1 MKTVGRLRRLLR
13 LDLSALE
20 DAANDEAS
28 TSECLA
34 VVVISMALLGLGGWL
49 WWAVAGLPDRAG
61 VFVSSVIFGAVFG
74 VALWLAWLLIAYV
87 LLQRLSGRPPRI
99 EAMVRAC
106 GLAAAPLALGLLM
119 VLPILS
125 FGIGLLAL
133 AAWVALTQA
142 AIERSTGA
150 PAGAAFAANLAGFL
164 AWAVVMS
171 VLSTAQQQLAP
182 GPFLAES
189 LWDAVASLDASAPV
203 IEGAPD

>member
-13 LDLSALE
+13 LDLSALDE
-20 DAANDEAS
+20 AANDDAS
-28 TSECLA
+28 TPECLA

-49 WWAVAGLPDRAG
+49 WWTIAGLPDRAG
-61 VFVSSVIFGAVFG
+61 VFVSGVIFGGVFG
-74 VALWLAWLLIAYV
+74 VALWLAWLLIAYLV
-87 LLQRLSGRPPRI
+87 LQRLTGRPPRI

-119 VLPILS
+119 ALPVIS
-125 FGIGLLAL
+125 FGLGVLAL

-189 LWDAVASLDASAPV
+189 LWDTVASLEVAPV
-203 IEGAPD
+203 IEGPPD